1 MEAWVNR
8 VTGIDDA
15 ITSMFF
21 SKRTWTRE
29 KENEIRR
36 ICDNVLSGD
45 GSLRPMSCTPS
56 NQERKQFKAWMD
68 SLIKFGTKHITML
81 RFIDVSVTVRGMH
94 RGGQDD
100 WDAHA
105 MRYNNRIIR
114 NSTRIKGSEFGYEL
128 SDFYKDKILPT
139 DIALKALG
147 VELPA
152 EITHDGETYIKRTN
166 GYIRKGYED
175 NNDVKRGLYMLSI
188 PSDFIFK
195 VNLTEWAHVYKER
208 NKNGTA
214 NPEVKELCESI
225 ADQLEEFHP
234 QFNRELWLKIL
245 N

>member
-1 MEAWVNR
+1 MKAYVNKI
-8 VTGIDDA
+8 TGIDDA

-29 KENEIRR
+29 KEEEIRETCR
-36 ICDNVLSGD
+36 NVLLDD
-45 GSLRPMSCTPS
+45 GGIRPMSCIANSEDAKKFRSWLNT
-56 NQERKQFKAWMD
+56 
-68 SLIKFGTKHITML
+68 LVKFGAKHITML
-81 RFIDVSVTVRGMH
+81 RFIDVSVTVEGMH

-114 NSTRIKGSEFGYEL
+114 NSTRIKGSEFGYEI

-139 DIALKALG
+139 DLALESLG
-147 VELPA
+147 VNLPD
-152 EITHDGETYIKRTN
+152 EITHNGETYVKRTN
-166 GYIRKGYED
+166 GYIRKGFED

-208 NKNGTA
+208 NANGTA

-225 ADQLEEFHP
+225 ATQLEEFHP
-234 QFNRELWLKIL
+234 QFNRELWLKII